1 VIIKIKKIK
10 LTVFAPDPEKKLSNG
25 LEYNLI
31 INDNGSII
39 DALSTLDKMVY
50 ENPEKSIFPI
60 YKGLIHSYLQLIWDA
75 EENAIYDDC
84 AVNAYGPNKEFMPL
98 HEDINFNLY
107 PDSEITIAV
116 HAD

>member
-1 VIIKIKKIK
+1 VILKIKNIK
-10 LTVFAPDPEKKLSNG
+10 LTIFAPDPENKLSNG
-25 LEYNLI
+25 RDFSLKI
-31 INDNGSII
+31 ADNGSIV
-39 DALSTLDKMVY
+39 DALSNIDEICYKSL
-50 ENPEKSIFPI
+50 EKSIFPI
-60 YKGLIHSYLQLIWDA
+60 YKGLIQSFLQLIWDP

-107 PDSEITIAV
+107 PDSEITIVV

>member
-1 VIIKIKKIK
+1 MLIKIKKIK
-10 LTVFAPDPEKKLSNG
+10 LTIFAPDPEKKLSNG
-25 LEYNLI
+25 LDYNLTI
-31 INDNGSII
+31 YNNGSII
-39 DALSTLDKMVY
+39 DALSILDKKMH

-84 AVNAYGPNKEFMPL
+84 AVNAYGPNKEFIPL